1 MRTLIILMF
10 LALNIYADNE
20 TTVKSNIKEVNVYLT
35 GAQVV
40 RKSSLSIKKGIN
52 IYVLKE
58 LSPSLLPS
66 TIQVSGKGS
75 FTIIGVDYRDNYLNE
90 LPVTPDV
97 KKMLDSIK
105 TYRMWVEDKNQMLDV
120 YTAEKNLILQNN
132 NIKGNNNNLNPDD
145 LVKLADVY
153 RSRLKDLNFKMLDI
167 KRKQQKY
174 NNRINILN
182 QQLTTKRNN
191 YKRNS
196 KEILITISAKEA
208 TSGKLDVSYQ
218 VNNAGWIPSYDIRS
232 TNKENGIEITYKG
245 KVYQSTGIDWKNV
258 KVTLSTGNLNQTNT
272 KPELSPWYVQY
283 YNQYQQRNK
292 RSRYAGSSPKM
303 KSEFAEVVVEDEE
316 ADDAAY
322 LWEFT
327 ETVTGMVNTEFKLAL
342 KLTLKSGDKGKLMEV
357 TRHNLPASYRYF
369 AIPKIDKNAFLLA
382 RITGWED
389 LSLLPGEM
397 SLYNNGTYV
406 GKSYLDPSL
415 TNDTLELSLGRD
427 QFITFKRKNV
437 KDNNKN
443 IIIGT
448 NRKITKAY
456 EISIKNNKNTDIEL
470 VVMDQIPLSN
480 ISEIEVKLLENSSAK
495 YDEETGFLT
504 WKLDLKAKE
513 SRKEN
518 FKFSVKY
525 PKNKNITNL

>member
-1 MRTLIILMF
+1 MKTLIIIMF

-35 GAQVV
+35 GAQIT
-40 RKSSLSIKKGIN
+40 RKSNVNIKKGTN

-58 LSPSLLPS
+58 LSPNLLPT
-66 TIQVSGKGS
+66 TIQVSGKGA

-90 LPVTPDV
+90 LPVTP
-97 KKMLDSIK
+97 KIKRMQDSIR
-105 TYRMWVEDKNQMLDV
+105 TYQTWIENKNQMLDV
-120 YTAEKNLILQNN
+120 YTSEKKLILLNN

-153 RSRLKDLNFKMLDI
+153 RTRLKDLNFKMLEI
-167 KRKQQKY
+167 KRKNIKY
-174 NNRINILN
+174 NKRIFVLN
-182 QQLTTKRNN
+182 QQLTEKRNN

-196 KEILITISAKEA
+196 KEILVTISAKEA
-208 TSGKLDVSYQ
+208 TTGKLDVSYQ

-245 KVYQSTGIDWKNV
+245 KVYQNTGNDWKNV
-258 KVTLSTGNLNQTNT
+258 KITLSTGNLNQSNQ
-272 KPELSPWYVQY
+272 KPIISPWYIQY
-283 YNQYQQRNK
+283 YNQYKQRNK
-292 RSRYAGSSPKM
+292 RAKYAAAKPAM
-303 KSEFAEVVVEDEE
+303 KSEFAEVAIEDEQEE
-316 ADDAAY
+316 AAH

-327 ETVTGMVNTEFKLAL
+327 ETVTGMVNTEFKLSL

-357 TRHNLPASYRYF
+357 TRHSLPATYRYF
-369 AIPKIDKNAFLLA
+369 AVPKLDKNAFLLA

-406 GKSYLDPSL
+406 GKSFLDPNL
-415 TNDTLELSLGRD
+415 TVDTLELSLGRD
-427 QFITFKRKNV
+427 QFITFKRKNI

-443 IIIGT
+443 IIIAS
-448 NRKITKAY
+448 NRKVTKAY
-456 EISIKNNKNTDIEL
+456 EITIKNNKNTDIEL
-470 VVMDQIPLSN
+470 VMMDQIPLSN
-480 ISEIEVKLLENSSAK
+480 ISEIEVKLLENSGAE
-495 YDEETGFLT
+495 YDETTGFIT
-504 WKLDLKAKE
+504 WKMNMKAKE
-513 SRKEN
+513 TVKQD